1 MKIPSGVNTIIKTL
15 YENGFEGFLVGGCVR
30 DSILNRNP
38 NDYDVTT
45 NALPDDIIRIFEKTI
60 PTGIKHGTVTVLL
73 NKEPFEVTT
82 YRIDGEYLNNRSPEE
97 VTFVT
102 NIKEDLARRDFTIN
116 AMAYNDEKGLVDF
129 FNGQEDLENK
139 IIRCV
144 GDADKRFN
152 EDALRMLRAIR
163 FSAQLDFDIEEKT
176 LAAITKNS
184 HLIKNISVERIAD
197 ELNKCLLCNVPS
209 KAFLL
214 LEQTGLLKYILPDLQ
229 ETVGFDQ
236 HTKYHNKDVFM
247 HTLGVVDKVN
257 PVLHLR
263 LAALLHDIS
272 KPECFFIGKDNSG
285 HFYGHDKK
293 GAVKSTS
300 ILRKLHYD
308 NDTVKKVHVLIKE
321 HMNVL
326 QDPTDAA
333 LKRLIN
339 RTSKELVFDLLNLM
353 KSDILSC
360 APPFLALDN
369 VSVMTERIT
378 KILDSNEPLSSND
391 LKING
396 NDLIKELGMK
406 PGKEIGET
414 LKYLLNKTLEEPKL
428 NEKNTLLKLAQEH
441 IKNKTE

>member
-1 MKIPSGVNTIIKTL
+1 MKIPSSVNTIIKTL
-15 YENGFEGFLVGGCVR
+15 YDNGFEGFLVGGCVR
-30 DSILNRNP
+30 DSLINRNP

-45 NALPDDIIRIFEKTI
+45 NALPEDIIRIFEKTI
-60 PTGIKHGTVTVLL
+60 PTGIKHGTITVLL
-73 NKEPFEVTT
+73 NKEPCEVTT

-102 NIKEDLARRDFTIN
+102 NIKEDLSRRDFTIN

-129 FNGQEDLENK
+129 FNGQDDLKNK
-139 IIRCV
+139 IIKCV
-144 GDADKRFN
+144 GDPDKRFN

-163 FSAQLDFDIEEKT
+163 FSAQLDFDIEENT
-176 LAAITKNS
+176 LAAIAHNS

-197 ELNKCLLCNVPS
+197 ELNKCLLCSTPS

-214 LEQTGLLKYILPDLQ
+214 LEQTGLLQYILPDLQ

-257 PVLHLR
+257 PTLHLR

-272 KPECFFIGKDNSG
+272 KPECFFIGKDNGG

-308 NDTVKKVHVLIKE
+308 NDTVKKVHILIKE

-326 QDPTDAA
+326 QAPTDAA

-353 KSDILSC
+353 RSDILSC

-369 VSVMTERIT
+369 VDVMTEKII
-378 KILDSNEPLSSND
+378 KILNSNEPLSSND

-396 NDLIKELGMK
+396 SDLIKELGMK

-414 LKYLLNKTLEEPKL
+414 LKYLLNKTLEEPEL
-428 NEKNTLLKLAQEH
+428 NEKSKLLELAQAH
-441 IKNKTE
+441 IKSKAE

>member
-129 FNGQEDLENK
+129 FNGRDDLKNK

-163 FSAQLDFDIEEKT
+163 FCTQLDFEIEEKT
-176 LAAITKNS
+176 LAAITNNS
-184 HLIKNISVERIAD
+184 HLIKNISVERVAD
-197 ELNKCLLCNVPS
+197 ELNKCLLCNKPS

-214 LEQTGLLKYILPDLQ
+214 LEKTGLLKYILPDLQ
-229 ETVGFDQ
+229 ETVGF
-236 HTKYHNKDVFM
+236 KAYCFLKIRKDV
-247 HTLGVVDKVN
+247 L
-257 PVLHLR
+257 
-263 LAALLHDIS
+263 
-272 KPECFFIGKDNSG
+272 
-285 HFYGHDKK
+285 
-293 GAVKSTS
+293 
-300 ILRKLHYD
+300 
-308 NDTVKKVHVLIKE
+308 
-321 HMNVL
+321 
-326 QDPTDAA
+326 
-333 LKRLIN
+333 
-339 RTSKELVFDLLNLM
+339 
-353 KSDILSC
+353 
-360 APPFLALDN
+360 
-369 VSVMTERIT
+369 
-378 KILDSNEPLSSND
+378 
-391 LKING
+391 
-396 NDLIKELGMK
+396 
-406 PGKEIGET
+406 
-414 LKYLLNKTLEEPKL
+414 
-428 NEKNTLLKLAQEH
+428 
-441 IKNKTE
+441 

>member
-15 YENGFEGFLVGGCVR
+15 YNNGFEGFLVGGCVR
-30 DSILNRNP
+30 DSIINRIP

-45 NALPDDIIRIFEKTI
+45 NALPEDIIRIFEKTI

-129 FNGQEDLENK
+129 FNGRDDLKNK

-163 FSAQLDFDIEEKT
+163 FCTQLDFEIEEKT
-176 LAAITKNS
+176 LAAITNNS
-184 HLIKNISVERIAD
+184 HLIKNISVERVAD
-197 ELNKCLLCNVPS
+197 ELNKCLLCNKPS
-209 KAFLL
+209 KAFLI
-214 LEQTGLLKYILPDLQ
+214 LEKTGLLKYILPDLQ

-247 HTLGVVDKVN
+247 HTLCVVDKVN
-257 PVLHLR
+257 PILHLR

-272 KPECFFIGKDNSG
+272 KPECFFIGKDNAG

-308 NDTVKKVHVLIKE
+308 NDTVKKVHILIKE

-326 QDPTDAA
+326 KDPTDAA

-369 VSVMTERIT
+369 VAVMTERIT
-378 KILDSNEPLSSND
+378 KILNSNEPLSSND

-406 PGKEIGET
+406 PGKEIGEI
-414 LKYLLNKTLEEPKL
+414 LKYLLNKTLEDPKL
-428 NEKNTLLKLAQEH
+428 NKRETLLELSKQY
-441 IKNKTE
+441 NK